1 MTSKNNLQLLENALN
16 IAKTFNLK
24 LKDNNNNYQYVE
36 LKSIYN
42 SLFQALKMDAFK
54 RVKKQLNNCI
64 NTIEYA
70 VENDLISFSDYVY
83 INYTKNYINR
93 GVLVS
98 SVLKAYTNY
107 FESINRKMN
116 IHLVDTN
123 NAVSVKKQTTNENAI
138 TVCDSGI
145 YFTKTSDFNFHYD
158 LTSDKNK
165 KIVKKLTEIKNDCEC
180 IVAWQKYHAKHLQ
193 KKKGLKDYE

>member
-1 MTSKNNLQLLENALN
+1 MTNKSTKELQNQAQIIINN
-16 IAKTFNLK
+16 FNLVV
-24 LKDNNNNYQYVE
+24 DTNNYQLVQLE
-36 LKSIYN
+36 SIYK
-42 SLFQALKMDAFK
+42 SLFEALKMDTFK

-64 NTIEYA
+64 NTINYA
-70 VENDLISFSDYVY
+70 VENDLIKFSDYVY

-123 NAVSVKKQTTNENAI
+123 NAISVKKQTTNENAI

-165 KIVKKLTEIKNDCEC
+165 KIVKKLTEIKGDCEC
-180 IVAWQKYHAKHLQ
+180 IVAW
-193 KKKGLKDYE
+193 

>member
-1 MTSKNNLQLLENALN
+1 MTNKTTLQLELQAVA
-16 IAKTFNLK
+16 IQKQFNLIV
-24 LKDNNNNYQYVE
+24 DSANYQLVRLDSIE
-36 LKSIYN
+36 KSLY
-42 SLFQALKMDAFK
+42 QALKMDAFK

-64 NTIEYA
+64 NTIKYA
-70 VENDLISFSDYVY
+70 IENELITYSDYVY

-98 SVLKAYTNY
+98 SLLKPYQTY
-107 FESINRKMN
+107 FEGIGRKMN

-123 NAVSVKKQTTNENAI
+123 NAISVKKQTTNENSI

-165 KIVKKLTEIKNDCEC
+165 KIVKKLTNIKNDCEC
-180 IVAWQKYHAKHLQ
+180 LVAW
-193 KKKGLKDYE
+193 

>member
-1 MTSKNNLQLLENALN
+1 MTTKTTKELQAQAQTIINNY
-16 IAKTFNLK
+16 NLVV
-24 LKDNNNNYQYVE
+24 DSNNYQLVQLE
-36 LKSIYN
+36 SIYK
-42 SLFQALKMDAFK
+42 SLFTALKQDTFK
-54 RVKKQLNNCI
+54 RVKKQLQNCI
-64 NTIEYA
+64 NTIDYA
-70 VENDLISFSDYVY
+70 VENDLISFNDYVY

-123 NAVSVKKQTTNENAI
+123 NAISVKKNTTNENSI

-145 YFTKTSDFNFHYD
+145 YFTKTKDFNFHYD

-180 IVAWQKYHAKHLQ
+180 IVAW
-193 KKKGLKDYE
+193 

>member
-1 MTSKNNLQLLENALN
+1 MTNKSTKELQNQAQIIINN
-16 IAKTFNLK
+16 FNLVV
-24 LKDNNNNYQYVE
+24 DTNNYQLVQLE
-36 LKSIYN
+36 SIYK
-42 SLFQALKMDAFK
+42 SLFEALKMDTFK

-64 NTIEYA
+64 NTINYA
-70 VENDLISFSDYVY
+70 VENDLIKFSDYVY

-123 NAVSVKKQTTNENAI
+123 NAISVKKQTTNENSI

-180 IVAWQKYHAKHLQ
+180 IVAW
-193 KKKGLKDYE
+193 

>member
-1 MTSKNNLQLLENALN
+1 MTNKSTKELQNQAQIIINNY
-16 IAKTFNLK
+16 NLK
-24 LKDNNNNYQYVE
+24 VDTNNYQLVE

-42 SLFQALKMDAFK
+42 SLFTALKQDTFK

-64 NTIEYA
+64 NTIKYA
-70 VENDLISFSDYVY
+70 VENDLISFNDYVY

-123 NAVSVKKQTTNENAI
+123 NAISVKKQTTNENSI

-180 IVAWQKYHAKHLQ
+180 IVAW
-193 KKKGLKDYE
+193 

>member
-1 MTSKNNLQLLENALN
+1 MTTKNTIQLLENALQ

-42 SLFQALKMDAFK
+42 SLFEALKMDAFK

-64 NTIEYA
+64 NTIKYA
-70 VENDLISFSDYVY
+70 VENDLISFNDYVY

-98 SVLKAYTNY
+98 SVLKEYTYY

-123 NAVSVKKQTTNENAI
+123 NAISVKKQTTNENSI

-180 IVAWQKYHAKHLQ
+180 IVAW
-193 KKKGLKDYE
+193 

>member
-1 MTSKNNLQLLENALN
+1 MTTKNNQELLNNALS

-24 LKDNNNNYQYVE
+24 LKDTNTNYQYVE
-36 LKSIYN
+36 LKSLYN
-42 SLFQALKMDAFK
+42 SLFTALKMDTFK

-70 VENDLISFSDYVY
+70 VNENLINFNDYVY

-98 SVLKAYTNY
+98 SVLKAFTNY
-107 FESINRKMN
+107 FESIHKNMH

-123 NAVSVKKQTTNENAI
+123 NAISVKKQTTNENAI

-145 YFTKTSDFNFHYD
+145 YFTKTSDFNYHYD
-158 LTSDKNK
+158 LTSDKHK
-165 KIVKKLTEIKNDCEC
+165 KIVKKLTEIKNNSCEC
-180 IVAWQKYHAKHLQ
+180 IVAW
-193 KKKGLKDYE
+193 

>member
-1 MTSKNNLQLLENALN
+1 MTNKTTLQLELQAVA
-16 IAKTFNLK
+16 IQKQFNLIV
-24 LKDNNNNYQYVE
+24 DSTNYQLVRLDSIE
-36 LKSIYN
+36 KSLY
-42 SLFQALKMDAFK
+42 QALKMDAFK

-64 NTIEYA
+64 NTIKYA
-70 VENDLISFSDYVY
+70 IENELITYSDYVY

-98 SVLKAYTNY
+98 SLLKPYQTY
-107 FESINRKMN
+107 FEGIGRKMN

-123 NAVSVKKQTTNENAI
+123 NAISVKKQTTNENSI

-165 KIVKKLTEIKNDCEC
+165 KIVKKLTNIKNDCEC
-180 IVAWQKYHAKHLQ
+180 LVAW
-193 KKKGLKDYE
+193 

>member
-1 MTSKNNLQLLENALN
+1 MTTKNNQELLENALN
-16 IAKTFNLK
+16 IAKTFDLK
-24 LKDNNNNYQYVE
+24 LKDNNINYQYVE

-64 NTIEYA
+64 NTIDYA
-70 VENDLISFSDYVY
+70 VKNDLVSFNDYVY

-123 NAVSVKKQTTNENAI
+123 NAISVKKQTTNENAI

-145 YFTKTSDFNFHYD
+145 YFTKTSDFDFHYD

-165 KIVKKLTEIKNDCEC
+165 KIVKKLTNIKNDCEC
-180 IVAWQKYHAKHLQ
+180 IVAW
-193 KKKGLKDYE
+193 

>member
-1 MTSKNNLQLLENALN
+1 MTNKTTLQLELQAVAIQKQFNLIVDSKNYQLVRLDSIE
-16 IAKTFNLK
+16 
-24 LKDNNNNYQYVE
+24 
-36 LKSIYN
+36 KSLY
-42 SLFQALKMDAFK
+42 QALTMDAFK

-64 NTIEYA
+64 NTIKYA
-70 VENDLISFSDYVY
+70 IENELITYSDYVY

-93 GVLVS
+93 GVLV
-98 SVLKAYTNY
+98 
-107 FESINRKMN
+107 RKMN

-123 NAVSVKKQTTNENAI
+123 NAISVKKQTTNENSI

-165 KIVKKLTEIKNDCEC
+165 KIVKKLTNIKNDCEC
-180 IVAWQKYHAKHLQ
+180 LVAW
-193 KKKGLKDYE
+193 

>member
-1 MTSKNNLQLLENALN
+1 MTTKDNKQLLENALS
-16 IAKTFNLK
+16 IANTFNLV
-24 LKDNNNNYQYVE
+24 LKDNTTHYQYVE

-54 RVKKQLNNCI
+54 RVKKQLQNCI

-70 VENDLISFSDYVY
+70 VENDLISYNDYVY

-98 SVLKAYTNY
+98 SVLKAYSNY

-123 NAVSVKKQTTNENAI
+123 NAISVKKQTTNENAI

-165 KIVKKLTEIKNDCEC
+165 KIVKKLTEIKSNCEC
-180 IVAWQKYHAKHLQ
+180 IVAW
-193 KKKGLKDYE
+193 

>member
-1 MTSKNNLQLLENALN
+1 MTNKSNLELLQNGLQIAKNFNLVLKNNTTL
-16 IAKTFNLK
+16 
-24 LKDNNNNYQYVE
+24 YQYVE
-36 LKSIYN
+36 LQSIYN

-64 NTIEYA
+64 KTIEYA
-70 VENDLISFSDYVY
+70 VENELISYSDYVY

-98 SVLKAYTNY
+98 SVLKAYQNY

-123 NAVSVKKQTTNENAI
+123 NAISVKKQTTNENAI

-145 YFTKTSDFNFHYD
+145 YFTKTSDFDFHYD

-180 IVAWQKYHAKHLQ
+180 IVAW
-193 KKKGLKDYE
+193 

>member
-1 MTSKNNLQLLENALN
+1 MTNNSTKELQNQAQIIIN
-16 IAKTFNLK
+16 NFNLVV
-24 LKDNNNNYQYVE
+24 DTNNYQLVQLE
-36 LKSIYN
+36 SIYK
-42 SLFQALKMDAFK
+42 SLFEALKMDTFK

-64 NTIEYA
+64 NTINYA
-70 VENDLISFSDYVY
+70 VENDLIKFSDYVY
-83 INYTKNYINR
+83 INYTKNYNNR

-123 NAVSVKKQTTNENAI
+123 NAISVKKQTTNENSI

-180 IVAWQKYHAKHLQ
+180 IVAW
-193 KKKGLKDYE
+193 

>member
-1 MTSKNNLQLLENALN
+1 MTTKTTKELLENGLN
-16 IAKTFNLK
+16 IAKAFNLV
-24 LKDNNNNYQYVE
+24 LKDNNQNYQYAT
-36 LKSIYN
+36 LKSVYN
-42 SLFQALKMDAFK
+42 SLFIALSMDTFK
-54 RVKKQLNNCI
+54 RVKKQLKNCI

-70 VENDLISFSDYVY
+70 VHNDLISFSDYVY

-98 SVLKAYTNY
+98 SVLSKYQTY
-107 FESINRKMN
+107 FESIGKKMN

-145 YFTKTSDFNFHYD
+145 YFTKTSDFSFHYG
-158 LTSDKNK
+158 LTTDKLPK
-165 KIVKKLTEIKNDCEC
+165 VVKKLTEIKKDCEC
-180 IVAWQKYHAKHLQ
+180 LVAW
-193 KKKGLKDYE
+193 

>member
-1 MTSKNNLQLLENALN
+1 MTTKNTIQLLENALQ

-42 SLFQALKMDAFK
+42 SLFEALKMDAFK

-64 NTIEYA
+64 NTIKYA
-70 VENDLISFSDYVY
+70 VENDLISFNDYVY

-123 NAVSVKKQTTNENAI
+123 NAISVKKQTTNENSI

-180 IVAWQKYHAKHLQ
+180 IVAW
-193 KKKGLKDYE
+193 

>member
-1 MTSKNNLQLLENALN
+1 MTNKTTLQLELQAVAIQKQFNLIVDSKNYQLVRLDSIE
-16 IAKTFNLK
+16 
-24 LKDNNNNYQYVE
+24 
-36 LKSIYN
+36 KSLY
-42 SLFQALKMDAFK
+42 QALTMDAFK

-64 NTIEYA
+64 NTIKYA
-70 VENDLISFSDYVY
+70 IENELITYSDYVY

-98 SVLKAYTNY
+98 SLLKPYQTY
-107 FESINRKMN
+107 FEGIGRKMN

-123 NAVSVKKQTTNENAI
+123 NAISVKKQTTNENSI

-165 KIVKKLTEIKNDCEC
+165 KIVKKLTNIKNDCEC
-180 IVAWQKYHAKHLQ
+180 LVAW
-193 KKKGLKDYE
+193 

>member
-1 MTSKNNLQLLENALN
+1 MTTKTTKELQAQAQEIINNFNLVVDSKNYQL
-16 IAKTFNLK
+16 
-24 LKDNNNNYQYVE
+24 VE

-42 SLFQALKMDAFK
+42 SLYQALKMDAFK

-64 NTIEYA
+64 NTIDYA
-70 VENDLISFSDYVY
+70 VNESLISFNDYVY

-123 NAVSVKKQTTNENAI
+123 NAISVKKQTTNENAI

-145 YFTKTSDFNFHYD
+145 YFTKTSDFDFHYD

-165 KIVKKLTEIKNDCEC
+165 KVVKKLTEIKNDCEC
-180 IVAWQKYHAKHLQ
+180 IVAW
-193 KKKGLKDYE
+193 